1 MRKNYLKSFV
11 FEVTLAFHGL
21 GVLILT
27 QDVLVELPVNSAEI
41 LEPCFDPFFALHHLV
56 GEIVCIDVD
65 ANRADNTEFFPHNWD
80 GGAFEFSAPDV
91 ELVVEF
97 LFVCQLP
104 LFQVNQQ
111 IRRAIAQMASSD
123 IIFEHNKRVRWISQ
137 VVQKDLD
144 PGVWKRFPNQ
154 SDDSHVIFEILIRI
168 VDDSFAVVLLEQ
180 AGIFFL
186 LSRLELFTHVVLFA
200 NEDKLTRRGIVVVL
214 QKVMHA
220 EAKIVQIELAEV
232 FARHAV
238 RIEVVLLELAAELAS
253 FLIFPPEK
261 TGGEQDERGDDR
273 RDDINANVAAESLDH
288 GGTVAAV
295 CDRRNK

>member
-1 MRKNYLKSFV
+1 M
-11 FEVTLAFHGL
+11 
-21 GVLILT
+21 
-27 QDVLVELPVNSAEI
+27 
-41 LEPCFDPFFALHHLV
+41 
-56 GEIVCIDVD
+56 
-65 ANRADNTEFFPHNWD
+65 
-80 GGAFEFSAPDV
+80 
-91 ELVVEF
+91 
-97 LFVCQLP
+97 
-104 LFQVNQQ
+104 
-111 IRRAIAQMASSD
+111 
-123 IIFEHNKRVRWISQ
+123 RWISQ

-144 PGVWKRFPNQ
+144 PGVRKRFPNQ
-154 SDDSHVIFEILIRI
+154 PDDSHVIFEILIRI
-168 VDDSFAVVLLEQ
+168 VDDPLAVVLLEQ

-238 RIEVVLLELAAELAS
+238 RIEVVLLELASEFAS
-253 FLIFPPEK
+253 LLVFSPEK
-261 TGGEQDERGDDR
+261 TGGEQDQGRDDR
-273 RDDINANVAAESLDH
+273 RDYINGNVTAESFDH